1 MKWFQ
6 ECFAMADR
14 VTLVIVDRSRG
25 KRKGKARQMS
35 RLAGE
40 FCTRGA
46 LAKLKD
52 FNLQG
57 WDVYCSVNPT
67 VAGSSRSVRDVRRL
81 QVELDTDGDEKL
93 RALVGDARRG
103 VVPMP
108 AVIVRSSASRWHV
121 LWHAEPAAWTAGG
134 AVEANRRLAH
144 AYGGDPA
151 DVDVTRV
158 FRVPGFRNCKAGRER
173 ALVAMVPRERFDPEG
188 AGRRWVEPS
197 AFRSVGVRGGW
208 SGEVV
213 AAVESTAGRAEAE
226 RPRTARGPA
235 QYIGGRRLA
244 ESQSEVDWQEVVD
257 ELAGGRQPDLVIQD
271 LAAARSDK
279 GNPRDYAERTVVKA
293 CRSLGLQEP
302 ETEYGRRHPV
312 AALVR

>member
-1 MKWFQ
+1 MT
-6 ECFAMADR
+6 DR
-14 VTLVIVDRSRG
+14 VTLVMVDRGRG
-25 KRKGKARQMS
+25 KRKGKGHQMS

-40 FCTRGA
+40 CCTRAA

-52 FNLQG
+52 LNIRG

-67 VAGSSRSVRDVRRL
+67 VPGSSREVRDVRRL

-108 AVIVRSSASRWHV
+108 SVIVRSSASRWHV
-121 LWHAEPAAWTAGG
+121 LWHAEPAAWTVGG
-134 AVEANRRLAH
+134 AVEANRRLAQ

-158 FRVPGFRNCKAGRER
+158 FRLPGFRNCKAGRER
-173 ALVAMVPRERFDPEG
+173 ALVAMVPRARFDPEG
-188 AGRRWVEPS
+188 AGRRWVEPA
-197 AFRSVGVRGGW
+197 AFRSVGARGGW
-208 SGEVV
+208 SGNAPALVT
-213 AAVESTAGRAEAE
+213 TAGRAEEA
-226 RPRTARGPA
+226 RPRAAGRPA
-235 QYIGGRRLA
+235 QYLGGRRLA
-244 ESQSEVDWQEVVD
+244 ESQSEVDWQDVLE
-257 ELAGGRQPDLVIQD
+257 ELAAGRSPDLVIQD
-271 LAAARSDK
+271 LAAGRSDK

-302 ETEYGRRHPV
+302 DTEYGRRNPV
-312 AALVR
+312 GELVR